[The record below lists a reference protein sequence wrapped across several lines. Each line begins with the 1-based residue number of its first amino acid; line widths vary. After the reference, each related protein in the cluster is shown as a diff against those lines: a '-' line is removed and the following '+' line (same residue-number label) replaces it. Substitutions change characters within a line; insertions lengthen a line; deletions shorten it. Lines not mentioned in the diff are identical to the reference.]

1 MMAHRLLSSLLLLPC
16 LTVCAFQGHGVAA
29 VSRKRPVSFLQ
40 ANPLESI
47 LTESLSA
54 ELESPSSTGSNVVDL
69 PPVLQQIAD
78 ERREFQ
84 LNLGRAMDT
93 LRSDMPDILWTK
105 PGTYH
110 FLIQK
115 GLWKAFLHNTN
126 LECVGMKFS
135 RTSFFLS

>member
-1 MMAHRLLSSLLLLPC
+1 MMMSRRLALSSLLLLPC
-16 LTVCAFQGHGVAA
+16 LSVSGFQGHGVA

-40 ANPLESI
+40 QASSVEKESI

-93 LRSDMPDILWTK
+93 LRSDMPDILTKK
-105 PGTYH
+105 PGTY
-110 FLIQK
+110 IQ
-115 GLWKAFLHNTN
+115 F
-126 LECVGMKFS
+126 
-135 RTSFFLS
+135 

>member
-1 MMAHRLLSSLLLLPC
+1 MMAHRLLSSLLLIPC
-16 LTVCAFQGHGVAA
+16 LSVTAFQGHGVAG
-29 VSRKRPVSFLQ
+29 VSRKRPVSFLR

-47 LTESLSA
+47 LSESLSA

-93 LRSDMPDILWTK
+93 LRSDMPDILVKK

-110 FLIQK
+110 I
-115 GLWKAFLHNTN
+115 
-126 LECVGMKFS
+126 
-135 RTSFFLS
+135 